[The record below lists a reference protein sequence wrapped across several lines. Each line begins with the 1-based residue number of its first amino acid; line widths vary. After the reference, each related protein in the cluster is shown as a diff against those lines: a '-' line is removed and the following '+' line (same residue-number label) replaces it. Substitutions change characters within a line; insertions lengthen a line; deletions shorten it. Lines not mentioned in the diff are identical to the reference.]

1 MLETL
6 KRWDAELFIYL
17 NNLGIESW
25 DGFWL
30 LVTNTLFWIPLFLLM
45 FFLIFKVYGIKKGV
59 VVLLYFLGVV
69 AISLA
74 LMITTKYFVARI
86 RPSSVPEL
94 TQLIRALQRPDSF
107 SFYSGHASSSFV
119 IATFA
124 VLALRRAYKWVYLF
138 FLFPLLF
145 TLSRIFVGVHYPS
158 DLLIGAMIGTFLAY
172 IFYKRCELSLR
183 RTSIKNH

>member
-6 KRWDAELFIYL
+6 KRWDAELFIFL
-17 NNLGIESW
+17 NSLGIESW

-30 LVTNTLFWIPLFLLM
+30 TVTNTLFWIPLFLLI
-45 FFLIFKVYGIKKGV
+45 FFLLYKVYGIKKGAL
-59 VVLLYFLGVV
+59 VLLYFLGAVV
-69 AISLA
+69 VSLA

-124 VLALRRAYKWVYLF
+124 VLALRRASKWVYLF
-138 FLFPLLF
+138 FIFPFLF

-172 IFYKRCELSLR
+172 IFYKRCEISLR

>member
-6 KRWDAELFIYL
+6 KNWDAQLFIYL
-17 NNLGIESW
+17 NSLGIESW

-30 LVTNTLFWIPLFLLM
+30 LVTNTASWIPLFLVML
-45 FFLIFKVYGIKKGV
+45 FLIYKVYGTKKGAL
-59 VVLLYFLGVV
+59 VLLYFLGAVL
-69 AISLA
+69 ISLA

-94 TQLIRALQRPDSF
+94 TQLIRALQRPDSY

-138 FLFPLLF
+138 LIFPALF

-158 DLLIGAMIGTFLAY
+158 DLLIGALIGTLLAY
-172 IFYKRCELSLR
+172 IFYKRCEISLR

>member
-1 MLETL
+1 MAFSDQHT
-6 KRWDAELFIYL
+6 
-17 NNLGIESW
+17 
-25 DGFWL
+25 
-30 LVTNTLFWIPLFLLM
+30 FLDPT
-45 FFLIFKVYGIKKGV
+45 FPFDVFLIFKVYGIKKGV